1 MIDSEAF
8 FVYTILKV
16 YYAPNI
22 EKSQTKMKKDQIIKA
37 LLWCAV
43 ALWMAVIFSFSAQNA
58 EASSERS
65 DSVVETVIK
74 YFDRNFDSLT
84 AAEQAARCE
93 RLSFAVRKAAH
104 FSAFAVLGVLTASAV
119 SRHTV
124 SLKLTAVLSE
134 AVCVLYAVSDE
145 IHQYFVPGRACR
157 LFDIGVDSAGCTP
170 FILITLAVIH
180 RYRRRSAAR
189 QGAAV

>member
-1 MIDSEAF
+1 
-8 FVYTILKV
+8 
-16 YYAPNI
+16 
-22 EKSQTKMKKDQIIKA
+22 MKKDKVIKA

-43 ALWMAVIFSFSAQNA
+43 ALWMAVIFSFSAQNS
-58 EASSERS
+58 EASSESS

-84 AAEQAARCE
+84 ETEQAARCE
-93 RLSFAVRKAAH
+93 QLSFYIRKAAH

-119 SRHTV
+119 SRHTA

-134 AVCVLYAVSDE
+134 AICVLYAVSDE

-157 LFDIGVDSAGCTP
+157 LFDIGVDSAGCTL
-170 FILITLAVIH
+170 FILITLVIIIH
-180 RYRRRSAAR
+180 ILR
-189 QGAAV
+189 

>member
-1 MIDSEAF
+1 
-8 FVYTILKV
+8 
-16 YYAPNI
+16 
-22 EKSQTKMKKDQIIKA
+22 MKKDKAIKT

-58 EASSERS
+58 EASSESS

-84 AAEQAARCE
+84 AAEQAARCD
-93 RLSFAVRKAAH
+93 RLSFYIRKAAH

-119 SRHTV
+119 SRHTS

-157 LFDIGVDSAGCTP
+157 LFDIGVDSAGCTL

-180 RYRRRSAAR
+180 RYRRRCAAR